1 MIDLN
6 KIVALV
12 TGTIPDD
19 IKTLVTQLSNRL
31 RIDAEQGL
39 NASQQSQGRAN
50 LGLGAVA
57 TQNTVPV
64 ANGGT
69 GAADAAQARTNLE
82 VYSKAETVALIP
94 TGSGGGLANLSEVLN
109 TQTPNATLPVVGIT
123 PNRAE
128 SNVDL
133 VLRPKGNGAIVAA
146 IPDNG
151 LTGGNKRGT
160 YAVDLQLYRGKVA
173 QVASGQYSF
182 ASGHSNTA
190 SGVASAAF
198 GAVNTASGDYSTTYG
213 LGNVVSGTYS
223 IAVGQSNTINN
234 ASCMAVGKSNT
245 LDHAYCT
252 VLGQGGK
259 TRAQSSFTLSFD
271 AFNQLYTIPLARSS
285 SGAVSLLIPVLY
297 NSIRKLRGH
306 VVAKSDSNTEFA
318 SWTFDCT
325 VICGADGSTHTILGT
340 PSVTQTAATTNAA
353 SWTCTPTTLAANFAL
368 VVDSKGVPVKWL
380 AKIDAVEV
388 Y

>member
-1 MIDLN
+1 MALID
-6 KIVALV
+6 KINDGFVAVTNLV
-12 TGTIPDD
+12 
-19 IKTLVTQLSNRL
+19 KSNTLALANRL
-31 RIDAEQGL
+31 RIDVSQGL
-39 NASQQSQGRAN
+39 NTAQQAQGRTN

-57 TQNTVPV
+57 IQNTVSV

-69 GAADAAQARTNLE
+69 GATDVTQARSNLD
-82 VYSKAETVALIP
+82 VYSKAETAALIP
-94 TGSGGGLANLSEVLN
+94 ASSGGGLTNLSEVLN
-109 TQTPNATLPVVGIT
+109 TQTPNATLPVVGIA
-123 PNRAE
+123 PNRTEA
-128 SNVDL
+128 NVDL
-133 VLRPKGNGAIVAA
+133 VLRPKGTGSIIAA

-190 SGVASAAF
+190 SGIASAAF

-223 IAVGQSNTINN
+223 IAVGQSNTIN
-234 ASCMAVGKSNT
+234 AGSCMAVGKSNT

-297 NSIRKLRGH
+297 NSIRKLRGY

-325 VICGADGSTHTILGT
+325 VICGVDGSTHTILGT
-340 PSVTQTAATTNAA
+340 PSVTQTAATTGAT
-353 SWTCTPTTLAANFAL
+353 SWTCTPTTSTSNFAL
-368 VVDSKGVPVKWL
+368 VVDSKGTPVKWL

-388 Y
+388 C

>member
-6 KIVALV
+6 KIVTLV
-12 TGTIPDD
+12 TSTIPGD
-19 IKTLVTQLSNRL
+19 IKTLVTNVNNRL
-31 RIDAEQGL
+31 RVDAEQGL

-57 TQNTVPV
+57 TQDTVPV
-64 ANGGT
+64 NNGGT
-69 GAADAAQARTNLE
+69 GAADAAQARSNLE
-82 VYSKAETVALIP
+82 VYSKSETEALIP
-94 TGSGGGLANLSEVLN
+94 TNSGGGLTNLSEVLN
-109 TQTPNATLPVVGIT
+109 AQTPNATLPVVGIT
-123 PNRAE
+123 PNRTE

-133 VLRPKGNGAIVAA
+133 ALRPKGAGAIVAA

-151 LTGGNKRGT
+151 LTGGNKRGS

-190 SGVASAAF
+190 SGVASAVF

-213 LGNVVSGTYS
+213 LGNIAAGAYS
-223 IAVGQSNTINN
+223 IAVGQSNTISN
-234 ASCMAVGKSNT
+234 ASCMTVGKSNS

-259 TRAQSSFTLSFD
+259 TRAQSSFTISYD
-271 AFNQLYTIPLARSS
+271 AFSQLYTVPLGRSS

-325 VICGADGSTHTILGT
+325 ITCGADGSTHTILGT
-340 PSVTQTAATTNAA
+340 PTITQTAATTNAA
-353 SWTCTPTTLAANFAL
+353 SWTCALTTSSSNFVL
-368 VVDSKGVPVKWL
+368 VVDSKGTPVKWL
-380 AKIDAVEV
+380 AKIDAVEA

>member
-1 MIDLN
+1 MDLID
-6 KIVALV
+6 KINDGFIAVTNLVKSNTLALA
-12 TGTIPDD
+12 
-19 IKTLVTQLSNRL
+19 NRL
-31 RIDAEQGL
+31 RVDLAQGL
-39 NASQQSQGRAN
+39 NTAQQAQGRAN
-50 LGLGAVA
+50 LGLGTVA
-57 TQNTVPV
+57 IQNTVPV

-69 GAADAAQARTNLE
+69 GATDAAQARTNLN
-82 VYSKAETVALIP
+82 VYSKSETEALIP
-94 TGSGGGLANLSEVLN
+94 ASGGGGLANLSEVLN
-109 TQTPNATLPVVGIT
+109 TQTPNATSPVVGIT

-133 VLRPKGNGAIVAA
+133 VLRPKGTGSIIAA

-190 SGVASAAF
+190 SGIASAAF

-213 LGNVVSGTYS
+213 LGNIAAGTYS
-223 IAVGQSNTINN
+223 IAIGQSNTISN
-234 ASCMAVGKSNT
+234 ASCLTVGKSNT

-271 AFNQLYTIPLARSS
+271 AFNQLCTIPLARSS
-285 SGAVSLLIPVLY
+285 NGAVSLLIPVLY

-318 SWTFDCT
+318 SWVFDCT
-325 VICGADGSTHTILGT
+325 VTCGADGSTHTILGT
-340 PSVTQTAATTNAA
+340 PSVIQTAATTNAA
-353 SWTCTPTTLAANFAL
+353 SWTCTPTALAANFAL
-368 VVDSKGVPVKWL
+368 VVDSKGTAVKWL

-388 Y
+388 C

>member
-1 MIDLN
+1 MALID
-6 KIVALV
+6 KINDGFVAVTNLV
-12 TGTIPDD
+12 
-19 IKTLVTQLSNRL
+19 KSNTLALANRL
-31 RIDAEQGL
+31 RIDVSQGL
-39 NASQQSQGRAN
+39 NTAQQAQGRAN
-50 LGLGAVA
+50 LGLGALA
-57 TQNTVPV
+57 TQNTAPISQ
-64 ANGGT
+64 GGT
-69 GAADAAQARTNLE
+69 GASDATQARTNLD

-94 TGSGGGLANLSEVLN
+94 TSGGGLANLSEVIN
-109 TQTPNATLPVVGIT
+109 TQTPNATIPVAGIT

-133 VLRPKGNGAIVAA
+133 VLKPKGNGAITAA

-160 YAVDLQLYRGKVA
+160 YAVDLQLYRGKVT

-234 ASCMAVGKSNT
+234 MSCMAVGKSNT

-297 NSIRKLRGH
+297 NSIRKLRGY
-306 VVAKSDSNTEFA
+306 VVAKADSNTEFA

-325 VICGADGSTHTILGT
+325 VICGVGGSTHTILGT
-340 PSVTQTAATTNAA
+340 PAVTQTAATTGAT
-353 SWTCTPTTLAANFAL
+353 SWTCTPTTSTSNFAL
-368 VVDSKGVPVKWL
+368 VVDSKGTPVKWL

-388 Y
+388 C

>member
-1 MIDLN
+1 MALID
-6 KIVALV
+6 KINDGFIAITNLVKSNTLALA
-12 TGTIPDD
+12 
-19 IKTLVTQLSNRL
+19 NRL
-31 RIDAEQGL
+31 RIDVSQGL
-39 NASQQSQGRAN
+39 NTAQQAQGRTN

-57 TQNTVPV
+57 IQNTVPV

-69 GAADAAQARTNLE
+69 GATDAEQARSNLD

-128 SNVDL
+128 ANADL
-133 VLRPKGNGAIVAA
+133 VLKPKGTGAIIAA
-146 IPDNG
+146 IPDKG

-190 SGVASAAF
+190 SGIASAAF

-223 IAVGQSNTINN
+223 IAVGQSNTIS
-234 ASCMAVGKSNT
+234 AGSCFAVGKSNT

-271 AFNQLYTIPLARSS
+271 AFNQVYTIPLARSS
-285 SGAVSLLIPVLY
+285 SGMVSLFIPVLY
-297 NSIRKLRGH
+297 NSIRKLRGY
-306 VVAKSDSNTEFA
+306 VVAKADSNTEFA
-318 SWTFDCT
+318 SWAFDCT

-340 PSVTQTAATTNAA
+340 PSITQTAATTNAT
-353 SWTCTPTTLAANFAL
+353 SWTCTPTALAANFAL

-388 Y
+388 S

>member
-1 MIDLN
+1 MALID
-6 KIVALV
+6 KINEGFVAVANLV
-12 TGTIPDD
+12 
-19 IKTLVTQLSNRL
+19 KNNTLALANRL
-31 RIDAEQGL
+31 RIDVAQGL
-39 NASQQSQGRAN
+39 NATQQAQGIAN
-50 LGLGAVA
+50 LGLGTLA
-57 TQNTVPV
+57 TQNTVSI
-64 ANGGT
+64 AQGGT
-69 GAADAAQARTNLE
+69 GATDVAQARTNLD

-94 TGSGGGLANLSEVLN
+94 TGSGGGLANLSEVIN
-109 TQTPNATLPVVGIT
+109 TQTPNATIPVVGIT

-133 VLRPKGNGAIVAA
+133 VLRPKGTGAIIAA

-151 LTGGNKRGT
+151 LIGGNKRGT

-198 GAVNTASGDYSTTYG
+198 GAVNMASGDYSTTCG
-213 LGNVVSGTYS
+213 LGNVVSGAYS

-234 ASCMAVGKSNT
+234 ISCMAVGKSHT

-259 TRAQSSFTLSFD
+259 TRAQGSFTLSFD
-271 AFNQLYTIPLARSS
+271 AFNQVYTIPLARSS
-285 SGAVSLLIPVLY
+285 SGAVSLFIPVLY
-297 NSIRKLRGH
+297 NSIRKLSGH

-325 VICGADGSTHTILGT
+325 VTCGADGSTHTILGT
-340 PSVTQTAATTNAA
+340 PTITQTAATTGAT
-353 SWTCTPTTLAANFAL
+353 SWTCTPTTNTSNFAL
-368 VVDSKGVPVKWL
+368 IVDSKGTPVKWL